1 MSAMKEEICFMSRS
15 TDASFPVYLSAQI
28 PIKNHIAYLEQG
40 GDGISCDTP
49 VGIGNQVLHVQIASS
64 DSLGLGLGELVECL
78 DSGELEYSLW
88 RGKE

>member
-1 MSAMKEEICFMSRS
+1 MLRFRS
-15 TDASFPVYLSAQI
+15 TCQLQLKTEDGL
-28 PIKNHIAYLEQG
+28 AYLEQG

-64 DSLGLGLGELVECL
+64 DSLGLGLGKLVECL
-78 DSGELEYSLW
+78 DSGELENSLG